1 MARRAA
7 KRDFPVDQTRRHLEP
22 GPIVLISS
30 AWRGATNI
38 MTLGW
43 HMMLDYAVVG
53 TYIWDA
59 NHSFELIRRSKQ
71 CVINVPTSDLVD
83 AVIGIGNTRGDRV
96 DKFAA
101 FGLTP
106 VAAARVDA
114 PLVAE
119 CYASF
124 ECRLADAS
132 QIRKRGLFV
141 WDVVAAHVA
150 PTPKQP
156 ETLHYRGGGVFMLS
170 GRWID
175 RRRQFKP
182 QNL

>member
-175 RRRQFKP
+175 RRRQFEP